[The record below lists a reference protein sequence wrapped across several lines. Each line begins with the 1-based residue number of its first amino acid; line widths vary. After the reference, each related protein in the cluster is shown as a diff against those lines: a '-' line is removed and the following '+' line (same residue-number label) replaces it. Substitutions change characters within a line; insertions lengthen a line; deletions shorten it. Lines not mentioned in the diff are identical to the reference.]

1 MLVNASEAAGVGG
14 LYKNCLVE
22 SLMIFRAEKSCLI
35 ALLEAFREDSVYREE
50 PLDAAELITR
60 VSAKLQG
67 TEFGER
73 ALSVTE

>member
-1 MLVNASEAAGVGG
+1 
-14 LYKNCLVE
+14 
-22 SLMIFRAEKSCLI
+22 MIFRAEKSCLI